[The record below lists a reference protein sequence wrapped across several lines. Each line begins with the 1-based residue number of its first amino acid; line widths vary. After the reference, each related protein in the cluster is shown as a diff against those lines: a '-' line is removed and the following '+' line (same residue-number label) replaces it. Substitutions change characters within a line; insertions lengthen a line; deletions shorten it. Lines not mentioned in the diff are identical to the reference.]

1 MAKMEQNVNYSI
13 STTFTNSNIVI
24 NSSVTTIPSILG
36 NLTTRGTAAYGLG
49 PMSEPMYK
57 LGVGILLWMLPIII
71 TIGTIG
77 NILSFVVMLQREMR
91 QTSTFFYLA
100 ALAVADTVVLV
111 MSALKTWI
119 RLFSGFEMLHISN
132 LSCKVFM
139 FCTYLSLHLSAWLIV
154 AVTVERFI
162 VVWFPLKATSIC
174 SAKRAKFT
182 TCGIALGFF
191 LLNVHLFWT
200 AELITSPRSGRSQ
213 CAMSQ
218 NNKFLYHD
226 VLPWVHL
233 TLYSFLPFVSLLV
246 FNVLIILSLV
256 KHRQTITSQ
265 MTKDDRRTRYNHRKL
280 AVTLLCI
287 SFVWMLTT
295 TPSALYTVL
304 PLRPQSASQEA
315 TLFFVKV
322 ICYIFMY
329 VNHSINF
336 FLYCITGQAFRRQLL
351 KVMCRMCRQRQKP
364 KPKLM
369 FRASRSGSRQET
381 TFPLM
386 HNMYSGSKTSR
397 SSSNSQSF

>member
-1 MAKMEQNVNYSI
+1 MEQSINYSVA
-13 STTFTNSNIVI
+13 TTFTNSNIVQVSANI
-24 NSSVTTIPSILG
+24 TTTPAVYG
-36 NLTTRGTAAYGLG
+36 NGSTGGTAAYGLD
-49 PMSEPMYK
+49 PMSEPMHK

-77 NILSFVVMLQREMR
+77 NILSFVVMIQREMR

-100 ALAVADTVVLV
+100 ALAVADTVVLF

-132 LSCKVFM
+132 LSCKVVTFS
-139 FCTYLSLHLSAWLIV
+139 TYLSLHLSAWLIV

-162 VVWFPLKATSIC
+162 VVWFPLKATSLC
-174 SAKRAKFT
+174 SAKRAKYT
-182 TCGIALGFF
+182 TFGIALAFF
-191 LLNVHLFWT
+191 LLNMHLLWT
-200 AELITSPRSGRSQ
+200 GELITNPRTGRAT

-218 NNKFLYHD
+218 SHHFLYRD

-233 TLYSFLPFVSLLV
+233 TLYSFLPFVLLLA
-246 FNVLIILSLV
+246 FNILIILSLV
-256 KHRQTITSQ
+256 KHRQLITSQ

-287 SFVWMLTT
+287 SFVWMITT
-295 TPSALYTVL
+295 TPSALFTVL
-304 PLRPQSASQEA
+304 RLKPKTASQSA
-315 TLFFVKV
+315 TVFFVKV
-322 ICYIFMY
+322 ICYMFMY
-329 VNHSINF
+329 INHSINF
-336 FLYCITGQAFRRQLL
+336 FLYCITGQAFRRQLVKL
-351 KVMCRMCRQRQKP
+351 MCRMCRRRQKP

-386 HNMYSGSKTSR
+386 HNMYTGSKTSR

>member
-1 MAKMEQNVNYSI
+1 MEKFVNYSHQSDLTYSNTLQSNISATTFPTFYGNI
-13 STTFTNSNIVI
+13 STKG
-24 NSSVTTIPSILG
+24 SVPFG
-36 NLTTRGTAAYGLG
+36 PGL
-49 PMSEPMYK
+49 PSEPLYK
-57 LGVGILLWMLPIII
+57 LGVGLLLWMLPIII

-77 NILSFVVMLQREMR
+77 NIFSFIVMLQREMR

-100 ALAVADTVVLV
+100 ALAVADTVVLF

-119 RLFSGFEMLHISN
+119 RLFSGFEMLHISSA
-132 LSCKVFM
+132 SCKTFM
-139 FCTYLSLHLSAWLIV
+139 FFTYLSLHLSAWLIV

-174 SAKRAKFT
+174 NTKRAKCT
-182 TCGIALGFF
+182 TAGLALTFI
-191 LLNVHLFWT
+191 LLNIHLFWN
-200 AELITSPRSGRSQ
+200 AELITSPRSGRSM
-213 CAMSQ
+213 CAMTQ
-218 NNKFLYHD
+218 NNRFLYHE
-226 VLPWVHL
+226 VLPWLHL
-233 TLYSFLPFVSLLV
+233 TLYSFLPCVCLLV
-246 FNVLIILSLV
+246 FNILIILSLV
-256 KHRQTITSQ
+256 KHRQIITSQ

-287 SFVWMLTT
+287 SFVWILTT

-304 PLRPQSASQEA
+304 PLRAKSMSQEA
-315 TLFFVKV
+315 LYFFIKV

-351 KVMCRMCRQRQKP
+351 KLLCRTCRRKRKP